1 MNERLGFGLGLR
13 TDHYAQILSGVP
25 RVDWFEAISE
35 NYLVGGGP
43 PLANLERI
51 RERYPLVLHGVSMS
65 IGSSDALDRA
75 YLRRL
80 RQLADR
86 FEPEWISDH
95 LCWTGVGGVNLHDL
109 MPLPCTEE
117 ALAHVAA
124 RILEAQDVLGR
135 RMLIENVSS
144 YVTFTAS
151 SMSECEFLAR
161 LAEVAD
167 CWILL
172 DINNVYVSSINHGYD
187 ARAFIDAMP
196 RSRVKQIHL
205 AGHQD
210 HGTHIVDTHD
220 APVVD
225 SVWDLYAHA
234 VRRLG
239 AVATMIERDDNI
251 PALADLVAELDRA
264 RSVADTVL
272 AEAA

>member
-13 TDHYAQILSGVP
+13 TDHYAQILSGAP

-35 NYLVGGGP
+35 NYLVGGGA

-65 IGSSDALDRA
+65 IGSSDALDRE

-95 LCWTGVGGVNLHDL
+95 VCWTGVGGLNLHDL

-124 RILEAQDVLGR
+124 RILEAQGVLDR
-135 RMLIENVSS
+135 RILIENVSS

-151 SMSECEFLAR
+151 SMSEWEFLAR
-161 LAEVAD
+161 LAEAAD

-172 DINNVYVSSINHGYD
+172 DVNNVYVSSVNHGYD

-220 APVVD
+220 APIVD
-225 SVWDLYAHA
+225 PVWDLYAHA

-239 AVATMIERDDNI
+239 PVATMIERDDDI